1 MTGTPPAQ
9 WTQYANVNELL
20 ADLLQGIGR
29 ILDGRLVG
37 LYLYG
42 SLVTGDFDMGASDID
57 LLVVT
62 ASDIDSHEFERLD
75 RMHMD
80 FISRNTMWKDR
91 LEIAYVSVDALK
103 TYRWRASNIAI
114 ISPGEPFHVKEA
126 GKDWLLN
133 WYIVRE
139 KGIALVGPPPKTI
152 IEPIAKEEFIQV
164 LTNHVREWR
173 EWVEHDNTRPWQ
185 AYAILTM
192 CRALY
197 TYRNGEHVSK
207 KQAALWAQRE
217 LPEWASLIGD
227 ALKWREAWR
236 DADVDHEA
244 TWPQTLKFV
253 HFVIDL
259 IVPPSAHESP

>member
-1 MTGTPPAQ
+1 MNSNPPAQ
-9 WTQYANVNELL
+9 GTQYANINELL
-20 ADLLQGIGR
+20 ADLREGIQR
-29 ILDGRLVG
+29 ILDDRLIG

-57 LLVVT
+57 LLAIT
-62 ASDIDSHEFERLD
+62 TSDIDAGEFERLD
-75 RMHMD
+75 RMHLD

-91 LEIAYVSVDALK
+91 LEVAYLSVDAMT

-133 WYIVRE
+133 WYLVRE
-139 KGIALVGPPPKTI
+139 KGIALAGPPPSTI
-152 IEPIAKEEFIQV
+152 IEPITKEELSEVLKSQV
-164 LTNHVREWR
+164 KEWR
-173 EWVEHDNTRPWQ
+173 EWVAHGNTRPWQ

-217 LPEWASLIGD
+217 LPEWASLIND
-227 ALKWREAWR
+227 ALRWREAWR

-259 IVPPSAHESP
+259 IVPPSIHESP